1 MTHFLDKLR
10 AKSPHYRRAIALTVV
25 SAVVGVIFVLW
36 LTALV
41 PKISSSGV
49 GIGQEDSGGTPR
61 PFSALTEQI
70 KRLYGG
76 GVEIITDFVEF
87 GDSIEYVQ
95 EKRLPDNLSG
105 SSNSKGVIE
114 GQD

>member
-10 AKSPHYRRAIALTVV
+10 TKSPHYRRAVALTVV

-49 GIGQEDSGGTPR
+49 GKEDSGGTPR
-61 PFSALTEQI
+61 PFSALTEQV

-76 GVEIITDFVEF
+76 GVDIITDFVEF

-95 EKRLPDNLSG
+95 EKKLPDNIAG
-105 SSNSKGVIE
+105 SANSKGVIE
-114 GQD
+114 GQN

>member
-1 MTHFLDKLR
+1 MIHFLDKLR
-10 AKSPHYRRAIALTVV
+10 AKSPHYRKAVALTVV
-25 SAVVGVIFVLW
+25 SAVVGIIFVLW

-49 GIGQEDSGGTPR
+49 GIGREDSGGTPR
-61 PFSALTEQI
+61 PFSALTEQV

-87 GDSIEYVQ
+87 GDPIEYIQ
-95 EKRLPDNLSG
+95 EKKLPDNISG

-114 GQD
+114 GQN

>member
-1 MTHFLDKLR
+1 MTNFLDNLR
-10 AKSPHYRRAIALTVV
+10 AKPPHLRRAIALTVV

-70 KRLYGG
+70 KRLYSG
-76 GVEIITDFVEF
+76 GVEVITDFVEF

-95 EKRLPDNLSG
+95 EKKLPDNLSE
-105 SSNSKGVIE
+105 SSDSRNATE
-114 GQD
+114 DED